1 MLIYFFISL
10 VFYSHWRIHSVSSSL
25 KRWLCNSKTHHVC
38 VCLIR
43 SESNVTYKS
52 TSIWA
57 LTIPF
62 ARSLSLIISRFFMW
76 TAGNFKHCH
85 YIVYSTTHTHIE
97 ICSKWVIWFLLLS
110 PLWFDS
116 RFLTYFISRGLYAL
130 FNQEKTRP
138 KILWTVYGVYAVTI
152 MCFHI
157 IHPAFI
163 QSGLFYSCMN
173 NMRSLY
179 FPSRKCSNRICPIFN
194 STTIGNK

>member
-62 ARSLSLIISRFFMW
+62 ARSLSNHISVLYVNSWKFQALSLYCVFHNTNTHRNMQQMSDLVFV
-76 TAGNFKHCH
+76 
-85 YIVYSTTHTHIE
+85 IVASLVRLSVSDIFYFEGIVRAFQSRKNNTKNTLNCVWCLCRYNYMLSYNSPGIHTVW
-97 ICSKWVIWFLLLS
+97 SLLL
-110 PLWFDS
+110 LHEQ
-116 RFLTYFISRGLYAL
+116 Y
-130 FNQEKTRP
+130 
-138 KILWTVYGVYAVTI
+138 
-152 MCFHI
+152 
-157 IHPAFI
+157 AFI
-163 QSGLFYSCMN
+163 VFS
-173 NMRSLY
+173 
-179 FPSRKCSNRICPIFN
+179 IA
-194 STTIGNK
+194 